1 MIDLPAGWQEKAAQV
16 DWSKV
21 QEAVQDY
28 GPVIQVIQNTW
39 DKESLLEISQG
50 KLFVPDDVMNKAIA
64 KRIPADSTVKSVTIA
79 SHANGRMD
87 VRAETE
93 KVGPVELSGEI
104 QEFVHNGDQSYMVYR
119 VRERNL
125 PDHGLMSWVFSR
137 ISLSMAERLV
147 GHIELSDDLP
157 MQIQHNKVRIDY
169 SKVLAESD
177 FGKTEFQG
185 HRMLDMIEIDKAT
198 PKDGGVEFETK
209 LNIPD
214 DVKDALKQLVA
225 EKVAE

>member
-1 MIDLPAGWQEKAAQV
+1 MIDLTAGWQEKAAQV

-104 QEFVHNGDQSYMVYR
+104 QEFVHDGDKSYMVYR
-119 VRERNL
+119 VRERNI

-147 GHIELSDDLP
+147 GHIELSEDLP
-157 MQIQHNKVRIDY
+157 VQIQHNSVRIDY
-169 SKVLAESD
+169 SKVLSESD

-185 HRMLDMIEIDKAT
+185 HRLLDMVEIDKAT

-225 EKVAE
+225 EKAAE

>member
-104 QEFVHNGDQSYMVYR
+104 QEFVHDGDKSYMVYR
-119 VRERNL
+119 VRERNI

-147 GHIELSDDLP
+147 GHIELSEDLP
-157 MQIQHNKVRIDY
+157 VQIQHNSVRIDY
-169 SKVLAESD
+169 SKVLSESD

-185 HRMLDMIEIDKAT
+185 HRLLDMVEIDKAT

-225 EKVAE
+225 EKAAE

>member
-93 KVGPVELSGEI
+93 KVGQVELSGEI
-104 QEFVHNGDQSYMVYR
+104 QEFVHDGDKSYMVYR
-119 VRERNL
+119 VRERNI

-147 GHIELSDDLP
+147 GHIELSEDLP
-157 MQIQHNKVRIDY
+157 VQIQHNSVRIDY
-169 SKVLAESD
+169 SKVLSESD

-185 HRMLDMIEIDKAT
+185 HRLLDMVEIDKAT

-225 EKVAE
+225 EKAAE

>member
-104 QEFVHNGDQSYMVYR
+104 QEFVHDGDKSYMVYR
-119 VRERNL
+119 VRERNI
-125 PDHGLMSWVFSR
+125 PDHSLMSWVFSR

-147 GHIELSDDLP
+147 GHIELSEDLP
-157 MQIQHNKVRIDY
+157 VQIQHNSVRIDY
-169 SKVLAESD
+169 SKVLSESD

-185 HRMLDMIEIDKAT
+185 HRLLDMVEIDKAT

-225 EKVAE
+225 EKAAE

>member
-104 QEFVHNGDQSYMVYR
+104 QEFVHDGDKSYMVYR
-119 VRERNL
+119 VRERNI

-147 GHIELSDDLP
+147 GHIELSEDLP
-157 MQIQHNKVRIDY
+157 VQIQHNSVRIDY
-169 SKVLAESD
+169 SKVLSESD

-185 HRMLDMIEIDKAT
+185 HRLLDMVEIDKAT

-209 LNIPD
+209 LNVPD
-214 DVKDALKQLVA
+214 DVKAALKKLVA
-225 EKVAE
+225 EKTAQ

>member
-104 QEFVHNGDQSYMVYR
+104 QEFVHDGDKSYMVYR
-119 VRERNL
+119 VRERNI

-147 GHIELSDDLP
+147 GHIELSEDLP
-157 MQIQHNKVRIDY
+157 VQIQHNSVRIDY
-169 SKVLAESD
+169 SKVLSESD

-185 HRMLDMIEIDKAT
+185 HRLLDMVQIDKAT

-225 EKVAE
+225 EKAAE

>member
-64 KRIPADSTVKSVTIA
+64 KRISADSTVKSVTIA

-104 QEFVHNGDQSYMVYR
+104 QEFVHDGDKSYMVYR
-119 VRERNL
+119 VRERNI

-147 GHIELSDDLP
+147 GHIELSEDLP
-157 MQIQHNKVRIDY
+157 VQIQHNSVRIDY
-169 SKVLAESD
+169 SKVLSESD

-185 HRMLDMIEIDKAT
+185 HRLLDMVEIDKAT

-225 EKVAE
+225 EKAAE

>member
-50 KLFVPDDVMNKAIA
+50 KLFVPDDVMNQAIA

-104 QEFVHNGDQSYMVYR
+104 QEFVHDGDKSYMVYR
-119 VRERNL
+119 VRERNI

-147 GHIELSDDLP
+147 GHIELSEDLP
-157 MQIQHNKVRIDY
+157 VQIQHNSVRIDY
-169 SKVLAESD
+169 SKVLSESD

-185 HRMLDMIEIDKAT
+185 HRLLDMVEIDKAT

-225 EKVAE
+225 EKAAE

>member
-104 QEFVHNGDQSYMVYR
+104 QEFVHDGDKSYMVYR
-119 VRERNL
+119 VRERNI

-147 GHIELSDDLP
+147 GHIELSEDLP
-157 MQIQHNKVRIDY
+157 VQIQHNSVRIDY
-169 SKVLAESD
+169 SKVLSESD

-185 HRMLDMIEIDKAT
+185 HRLLDMVEIDKAT

-214 DVKDALKQLVA
+214 VVEDELKKLVTEKAA
-225 EKVAE
+225 E

>member
-104 QEFVHNGDQSYMVYR
+104 QEFVHDGDKSYMVYR
-119 VRERNL
+119 VRERNI

-147 GHIELSDDLP
+147 GHIELSEDLP
-157 MQIQHNKVRIDY
+157 VQIQHNSVRIDY
-169 SKVLAESD
+169 SKVLSESD

-185 HRMLDMIEIDKAT
+185 HRLLDMVEIDKAT

-214 DVKDALKQLVA
+214 DVKHALKQLVA
-225 EKVAE
+225 ENAAE